1 LRRLIFVVGGAC
13 RSVMKSSVK
22 ASRHT
27 VGLLA
32 MHHIYCPTK
41 RDHIETRALQHDL
54 SGLYLYGKPG
64 MVVVEGN
71 VDAVGQYIR
80 FIRGL
85 RWQACVCMGRVAR
98 IYHVDETLPAWK
110 QEHTTD
116 ALIPVPVEHHVVHDS
131 PVPAADRLWR
141 DFQPVTTVEEMK
153 QSLTAVGMSVAWTLL
168 TREFRNA
175 KLPPPPPND
184 LSASAP
190 GRLPGSKADK
200 PKKNR

>member
-1 LRRLIFVVGGAC
+1 
-13 RSVMKSSVK
+13 MKSSVK

-54 SGLYLYGKPG
+54 SGMYLYGKPG

-98 IYHVDETLPAWK
+98 VYHVDETLPAWE
-110 QEHTTD
+110 QEHT
-116 ALIPVPVEHHVVHDS
+116 
-131 PVPAADRLWR
+131 PAA
-141 DFQPVTTVEEMK
+141 
-153 QSLTAVGMSVAWTLL
+153 LTAAFQSPLSTTSCTTL
-168 TREFRNA
+168 RC
-175 KLPPPPPND
+175 PPQIACGVT
-184 LSASAP
+184 S
-190 GRLPGSKADK
+190 GR
-200 PKKNR
+200 